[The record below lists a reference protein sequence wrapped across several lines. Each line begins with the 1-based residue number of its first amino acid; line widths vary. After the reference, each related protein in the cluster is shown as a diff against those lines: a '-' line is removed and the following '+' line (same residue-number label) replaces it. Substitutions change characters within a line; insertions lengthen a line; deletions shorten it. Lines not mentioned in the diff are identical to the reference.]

1 MEKWQKRRKK
11 LNKKRERERKTDRS
25 DRCIFK
31 NSPSPPILPLFSLLC
46 LATRLFL
53 LKSFS
58 RLSTVHY
65 SFSEGIEI
73 TICRAETYSTVSPGG
88 TDQVYLLSPK
98 LPLCV
103 TSCQCAF
110 VPGLLRCVLN
120 VNQRYVTR
128 AMS

>member
-1 MEKWQKRRKK
+1 MEKWPKRRKK
-11 LNKKRERERKTDRS
+11 LNKKERERKEDGPIRQMH
-25 DRCIFK
+25 IQKFPF
-31 NSPSPPILPLFSLLC
+31 PSHPALFSLLC

-73 TICRAETYSTVSPGG
+73 TICRAETYSTVSPRG